1 MNTPADISTQKPPSR
16 TDDWTALVKV
26 RLSLMVLATTL
37 VGFLVA
43 VPGSIDW
50 RRLFWTLGGTFL
62 SAAAAAALNQAIEV
76 RHDARMHRTAN
87 RPVAAGRMS
96 VTWAVLVGFVLG
108 YAGCFML
115 AMRANLLACGLS
127 ALTIVLYAGV
137 YTPLKRVSTLNT
149 VVGAVVGAIPPMIGW
164 AAASDG
170 LQRGAWVL
178 AVLLFTWQLP
188 HFFALAWL
196 HREDYERGGF
206 RMLPSVTGGTLIA
219 AQTSVLGSL
228 LLVPIGLMATLLGLA
243 GLASAVVCALAGLA
257 MTWFAVAHL
266 RRLDRPT
273 ARELFLAS
281 LVYLPVVLL
290 ALALDRGPTSGMAGV
305 RGGRTVLQESR

>member
-1 MNTPADISTQKPPSR
+1 MNAPTDISTHEPPSR
-16 TDDWTALVKV
+16 AGDWSALVKA
-26 RLSLMVLATTL
+26 RLSLMVLATAL

-43 VPGSIDW
+43 APGSIDW
-50 RRLFWTLGGTFL
+50 ERLSWTLGGTFL
-62 SAAAAAALNQAIEV
+62 SACAAAALNQAIEV

-96 VTWAVLVGFVLG
+96 VTWAVVVGFALG

-127 ALTIVLYAGV
+127 VLTIVLYVAV
-137 YTPLKRVSTLNT
+137 YTPLKRVTTMNT
-149 VVGAVVGAIPPMIGW
+149 IVGAVVGAIPPVIGW

-206 RMLPSVTGGTLIA
+206 RMLPSVPGGEVIA
-219 AQTSVLGSL
+219 AQTSVLASL

-243 GLASAVVCALAGLA
+243 GLGSAIMCALAGLT

-266 RRLDRPT
+266 RRLDRVT
-273 ARELFLAS
+273 ARNLFLAS
-281 LVYLPVVLL
+281 LCYLPVVLL
-290 ALALDRGPTSGMAGV
+290 ALSLDRGPTSGVAGA